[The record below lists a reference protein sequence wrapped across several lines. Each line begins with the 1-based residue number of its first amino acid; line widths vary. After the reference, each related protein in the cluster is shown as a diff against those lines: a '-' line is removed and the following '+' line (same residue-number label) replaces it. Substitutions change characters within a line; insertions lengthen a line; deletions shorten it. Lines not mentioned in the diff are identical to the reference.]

1 MLTFK
6 EMAEYGALFVCFYVF
21 IRYVTSLF
29 ENKNK
34 QDREQDYLNN
44 IQNSEMFNLMKNQIE
59 QNIEM
64 NKTYKLEMAEI
75 KKLILNSS
83 NMNTEDFESF
93 MKLTYSNIVLE
104 LEKEMLCIIDRN
116 HIDSNTL
123 SLTHKKV
130 ENLIEK
136 IINNHIY
143 IIQSLNFDNST
154 LKSVVNFN
162 IQEKEQIKAMLK
174 EIITVYS
181 NSDSE
186 YKKEDA
192 KRQVE
197 ENIKYIYNAYESH
210 LYQVLEIIHNL

>member
-1 MLTFK
+1 MLTLK
-6 EMAEYGALFVCFYVF
+6 ETAEYGALIVCFYVF
-21 IRYVTSLF
+21 IKYVTSLF

-34 QDREQDYLNN
+34 QDREQDTLNN
-44 IQNSEMFNLMKNQIE
+44 IQNSEMFNLIKNQIE

-64 NKTYKLEMAEI
+64 NRTYKTEMAEI

-93 MKLTYSNIVLE
+93 MKTTYSNIVLE
-104 LEKEMLCIIDRN
+104 LEKEMVCIIDRN
-116 HIDSNTL
+116 HIDKNTL
-123 SLTHKKV
+123 SLSHKKV

-143 IIQSLNFDNST
+143 VLQSLNFDNST
-154 LKSVVNFN
+154 LKSIVNFN
-162 IQEKEQIKAMLK
+162 IQEKDQVKAMLK

-197 ENIKYIYNAYESH
+197 ENVKYIYNSYESH
-210 LYQVLEIIHNL
+210 LYQVLETIHNL

>member
-6 EMAEYGALFVCFYVF
+6 EIAEYGALIICFYVF

-34 QDREQDYLNN
+34 QEREHDNLSNL
-44 IQNSEMFNLMKNQIE
+44 QNSEMFNLIKNQIE

-64 NKTYKLEMAEI
+64 NRTYRTEMAEI

-93 MKLTYSNIVLE
+93 MKTTYSNIVLE
-104 LEKEMLCIIDRN
+104 LEKEMVCIIDRN
-116 HIDSNTL
+116 HIDKNTI
-123 SLTHKKV
+123 SITHKKV

-143 IIQSLNFDNST
+143 IVQSLNFDNST

-162 IQEKEQIKAMLK
+162 IQEKDQVKAMLK

-181 NSDSE
+181 NSESE

-197 ENIKYIYNAYESH
+197 ENVKYIYNSYESH
-210 LYQVLEIIHNL
+210 LYQVLETIHNL

>member
-1 MLTFK
+1 MLDLK
-6 EMAEYGALFVCFYVF
+6 EMAEYGALIVGFYVL
-21 IRYVTSLF
+21 IRHVMSMF

-34 QDREQDYLNN
+34 QEREQDYINN
-44 IQNSEMFNLMKNQIE
+44 VQNSEMFNLMKNQIE

-104 LEKEMLCIIDRN
+104 LEKEMFCIIERN

-130 ENLIEK
+130 ENLVEK

-143 IIQSLNFDNST
+143 VLQSLNFDNST

-197 ENIKYIYNAYESH
+197 ENIKYIYNAYESQ
-210 LYQVLEIIHNL
+210 LYQALEIIHNL

>member
-1 MLTFK
+1 MLTPK
-6 EMAEYGALFVCFYVF
+6 EITEYGALIIIFYVF
-21 IRYVTSLF
+21 INYVVSLF
-29 ENKNK
+29 KNK
-34 QDREQDYLNN
+34 TKDEQDKNSLNN
-44 IQNSEMFNLMKNQIE
+44 FQNSEMFKLIKSQIE

-64 NKTYKLEMAEI
+64 NQSYRLELTEI

-83 NMNTEDFESF
+83 NMNTEDFEAF
-93 MKLTYSNIVLE
+93 MKITYSNIVLE
-104 LEKEMLCIIDRN
+104 LEKEMLCIIERN

-123 SLTHKKV
+123 FITHKKV
-130 ENLIEK
+130 DNLVEK

-143 IIQSLNFDNST
+143 VVQSLNFDNST
-154 LKSVVNFN
+154 LKSVVNFH
-162 IQEKEQIKAMLK
+162 IQEKEQVKSMLK

-210 LYQVLEIIHNL
+210 LYQVLETIHNL

>member
-1 MLTFK
+1 MLNLK
-6 EMAEYGALFVCFYVF
+6 EVAEYGALIIGFYVL
-21 IRYVTSLF
+21 IRHVMSMF
-29 ENKNK
+29 DNKNK

-44 IQNSEMFNLMKNQIE
+44 VQNSEMFNLMKNQIE

-64 NKTYKLEMAEI
+64 NKTYRLEMAEI

-93 MKLTYSNIVLE
+93 MKLTYNNIVLE
-104 LEKEMLCIIDRN
+104 LEKEMFCIIERN

-130 ENLIEK
+130 ENLVEK

-143 IIQSLNFDNST
+143 VLQSLNFDNST

-197 ENIKYIYNAYESH
+197 ENIKYIYNAYESQ
-210 LYQVLEIIHNL
+210 LYQALEIIHNL

>member
-1 MLTFK
+1 MLDLK
-6 EMAEYGALFVCFYVF
+6 EMAEYGALIVGFYVL
-21 IRYVTSLF
+21 IRHVMSMF

-34 QDREQDYLNN
+34 QEREQDYINN
-44 IQNSEMFNLMKNQIE
+44 VQNSEMFNLMKNQIE

-104 LEKEMLCIIDRN
+104 LEKEMFCIIERN
-116 HIDSNTL
+116 HIDANTL

-143 IIQSLNFDNST
+143 VLQSLNFDNST

-197 ENIKYIYNAYESH
+197 ENIKYIYNAYESQ
-210 LYQVLEIIHNL
+210 LYQALEIIHNL

>member
-1 MLTFK
+1 MLTPK
-6 EMAEYGALFVCFYVF
+6 EITEYGALIIVFYVF
-21 IRYVTSLF
+21 INYVVSLF
-29 ENKNK
+29 KNK
-34 QDREQDYLNN
+34 TKDEQDKNSLNN
-44 IQNSEMFNLMKNQIE
+44 FQNSEMFKLIKSQIE

-64 NKTYKLEMAEI
+64 NQSYRLELTEI

-83 NMNTEDFESF
+83 NMNTEDFEAF
-93 MKLTYSNIVLE
+93 MKITYSNIGLE
-104 LEKEMLCIIDRN
+104 LEKEMLCIIERN

-123 SLTHKKV
+123 FITHKKV
-130 ENLIEK
+130 DNLVEK

-143 IIQSLNFDNST
+143 VVQSLNFDNST

-162 IQEKEQIKAMLK
+162 IQEKDQVKSMLK

-210 LYQVLEIIHNL
+210 LYQVLETIHNL